1 MGIVVICSYMPKDG
15 GEAELI
21 ELLKKHGPV
30 LRAEG
35 LTTDRPTTFL
45 KSSEGA
51 WIEIFEWAS
60 EDAARSAEGNA
71 AVQEIWG
78 GMAQVCN
85 FVPLG
90 TLEQTKTPFAH
101 FEPVEL

>member
-15 GEAELI
+15 GEAKLI
-21 ELLKKHGPV
+21 ELLKKHQPA

-35 LTTDRPTTFL
+35 LITDRPTTFL
-45 KSSEGA
+45 KSAEGA
-51 WIEIFEWAS
+51 WLEIFEWKS
-60 EDAARSAEGNA
+60 EDASRGAHSNPKIGPIWAAMAEVA
-71 AVQEIWG
+71 D
-78 GMAQVCN
+78 